1 MAEIGEPERIVRRER
16 TPVPATPEPV
26 TAPAVEPQPEAVPA

>member
-16 TPVPATPEPV
+16 TTTPASPE
-26 TAPAVEPQPEAVPA
+26 PAVEPVTQPAAEPVPA